1 METSVPSS
9 FVVTLS
15 PADFLNYSYSP
26 GHPAPPTN
34 LPLGGLASGHESE
47 SASEDMPS
55 LIDYPLYSSTS
66 SMTSAHEVALR
77 PPAAEPLPSCS
88 VLLPAEIKNEIFDV
102 GFALSYP
109 HDARSVSNSR
119 AMLVNLSHSY
129 RAYVNGIP
137 RYWTQH
143 LLDVLSL
150 PIFYLSVALSGGLP
164 LFITVSLPNYHRV
177 RHSSTVVHSRFC
189 AEFTTSALDVVSPL
203 MYRCAGLILEGDSFP
218 TVEGMLVAFDLI
230 FPYVLKYF
238 GVRHRL
244 RTWDE
249 LDPDTPFVFFHFAD
263 WPPRVSETSAVS
275 GDALNPLSSPDL
287 FPVSPFSS
295 YRTLKI
301 VPTGDSYSTCT
312 HLASV
317 SGRVD
322 CIIEQSKKMRL
333 RWHEA
338 LALLSPFTKYT
349 SFVFRDVQFKSPHSS
364 IHESPPFATV
374 KHLDLAFCGNWA
386 MGTLV
391 ASLNLPRLW
400 YLTFRFSRVSDLDRF
415 ADCASHLTNAGCV
428 RLIVESEPVRS
439 PHRFRPRHLSKLF
452 TLLRRVVRLD
462 LRFSSTS
469 FLPALE
475 IASMIDGVPL
485 RDNWHACPNLTHI
498 DLYRAS
504 YMDLARLVDIR
515 RLYGY
520 RRIETVSVSFGLR
533 TFDLVYIKDWCKT
546 FGIEHHEGDAFLDNE
561 DFLDIVSYTIPRPLL
576 AHVPWSGPAMPDDA
590 CSSIVF
596 YSRLLAEQ
604 LSINDFLSG
613 RSSLRLVNRHMDS
626 AVKKHRLYW
635 TRLILAPHIPLDWVQ
650 GAIDFCGYDN
660 DGASPLFLLISAPAL
675 SSSVSETTAYEVVVL
690 HFIRTYT
697 SILADQFPRCHHIR
711 LQASSDR
718 LIGILLH
725 ELKFISVKT
734 LRVFETEAIMPSY
747 SELTSPSLAAFR
759 FLALE
764 APRLLPVTRMALS
777 ISSPALTTVW
787 LPPAPLRWASFE
799 SIIEAAP
806 NLTCLV
812 LDSIN
817 LATVPAGLIAS
828 APFPAVTTLDLR
840 FSAMMSMALG
850 ARRLNLPGLKELI
863 FRCDVKADIQC
874 LFACSV
880 FLVNVVEF
888 KVITDHFC
896 RLGFK
901 SLLRFLPRV
910 STLNLLETSGAPFT
924 GLLTGTSS
932 HMLSGNVNGLYSCPD
947 LDHLKLRDIDLV
959 SLQHLIVSRRSSGY
973 KELTSLELT
982 CPKWMV
988 SETRRA
994 WFDWQ
999 PFDVEFV
1006 LRE

>member
-1 METSVPSS
+1 
-9 FVVTLS
+9 
-15 PADFLNYSYSP
+15 
-26 GHPAPPTN
+26 
-34 LPLGGLASGHESE
+34 
-47 SASEDMPS
+47 
-55 LIDYPLYSSTS
+55 
-66 SMTSAHEVALR
+66 
-77 PPAAEPLPSCS
+77 
-88 VLLPAEIKNEIFDV
+88 
-102 GFALSYP
+102 
-109 HDARSVSNSR
+109 
-119 AMLVNLSHSY
+119 
-129 RAYVNGIP
+129 
-137 RYWTQH
+137 
-143 LLDVLSL
+143 
-150 PIFYLSVALSGGLP
+150 
-164 LFITVSLPNYHRV
+164 
-177 RHSSTVVHSRFC
+177 
-189 AEFTTSALDVVSPL
+189 
-203 MYRCAGLILEGDSFP
+203 
-218 TVEGMLVAFDLI
+218 
-230 FPYVLKYF
+230 
-238 GVRHRL
+238 
-244 RTWDE
+244 
-249 LDPDTPFVFFHFAD
+249 
-263 WPPRVSETSAVS
+263 
-275 GDALNPLSSPDL
+275 
-287 FPVSPFSS
+287 
-295 YRTLKI
+295 
-301 VPTGDSYSTCT
+301 
-312 HLASV
+312 
-317 SGRVD
+317 
-322 CIIEQSKKMRL
+322 
-333 RWHEA
+333 
-338 LALLSPFTKYT
+338 
-349 SFVFRDVQFKSPHSS
+349 
-364 IHESPPFATV
+364 
-374 KHLDLAFCGNWA
+374 
-386 MGTLV
+386 
-391 ASLNLPRLW
+391 
-400 YLTFRFSRVSDLDRF
+400 
-415 ADCASHLTNAGCV
+415 
-428 RLIVESEPVRS
+428 
-439 PHRFRPRHLSKLF
+439 
-452 TLLRRVVRLD
+452 
-462 LRFSSTS
+462 
-469 FLPALE
+469 
-475 IASMIDGVPL
+475 MIDGVPS
-485 RDNWHACPNLTHI
+485 RDNWHACPNLTHV

-520 RRIETVSVSFGLR
+520 CRIETVSVSFGLR

-546 FGIEHHEGDAFLDNE
+546 FGIEQHEGDTFLDNE

-675 SSSVSETTAYEVVVL
+675 SSSVSEATAYEVVVL

-734 LRVFETEAIMPSY
+734 LRAKIHAHGFH
-747 SELTSPSLAAFR
+747 
-759 FLALE
+759 
-764 APRLLPVTRMALS
+764 LS

-817 LATVPAGLIAS
+817 LATVPARLIAS

-850 ARRLNLPGLKELI
+850 ARRLNLPGLKELV
-863 FRCDVKADIQC
+863 FRGDIRLYRSQSYTHYLKC

-888 KVITDHFC
+888 KVITDHFY

-901 SLLRFLPRV
+901 
-910 STLNLLETSGAPFT
+910 TSGAPFT

-959 SLQHLIVSRRSSGY
+959 SLQHLIVS
-973 KELTSLELT
+973 LLEYQAD
-982 CPKWMV
+982 M
-988 SETRRA
+988 SADTR
-994 WFDWQ
+994 
-999 PFDVEFV
+999 P
-1006 LRE
+1006 